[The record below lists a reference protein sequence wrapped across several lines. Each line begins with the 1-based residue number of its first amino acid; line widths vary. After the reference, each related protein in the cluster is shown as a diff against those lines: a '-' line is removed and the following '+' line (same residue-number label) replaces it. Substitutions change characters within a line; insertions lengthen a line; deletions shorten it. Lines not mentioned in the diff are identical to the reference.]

1 MNYHLNIDNT
11 SSRVYLV
18 RIFYRIMNI
27 QQLEYIIAVDNH
39 RHFAKAAE
47 ASFVTQ
53 PTLSMMIQKLEDELS
68 VKIFDRSQLP
78 VQPTPIGVQIINQ
91 ARVIVSQVKQI
102 KEIIQE
108 EKGIVKGTFKL
119 GIIPTIAPY
128 LLPKLM
134 LMHEEN
140 GYDIELV
147 IEETTTG
154 QIIDR
159 LLNGSLD
166 GAILATPLKNEK
178 LKEHPIYYERFYA
191 YVSPRETSLYAKKE
205 LDEEDLN
212 INKLWLLEEVHCFR
226 SQILRICNLRKRK
239 SSHTL
244 FTYEAGSIN
253 TLINIVDNNSGL
265 TIIPEMAIEQ
275 LNEKQKQNIRPL
287 KDICPVREIS
297 LVTRKEFLRERVLG
311 IIIDEVKKV
320 VPPALL
326 NQDLKKF
333 VVDI

>member
-1 MNYHLNIDNT
+1 
-11 SSRVYLV
+11 
-18 RIFYRIMNI
+18 MNI

-47 ASFVTQ
+47 SSFVTQ
-53 PTLSMMIQKLEDELS
+53 PTLSMMIQKLEDELG

-78 VQPTPIGVQIINQ
+78 VQPTVIGTQIINQ

-108 EKGIVKGTFKL
+108 EKGVVQGVFKL

-134 LMHEEN
+134 QVHDQN
-140 GYDIELV
+140 GYDIVLV
-147 IEETTTG
+147 IEETTTA
-154 QIIDR
+154 QIIEK
-159 LLNGSLD
+159 LLNGALD

-178 LKEHPIYYERFYA
+178 ITEHPIYYERFYA

-205 LDEEDLN
+205 LEEEDLN
-212 INKLWLLEEVHCFR
+212 INRLWLLEEVHCFR
-226 SQILRICNLRKRK
+226 GQILRICNMRKRK
-239 SSHTL
+239 SSHSL
-244 FTYEAGSIN
+244 FSYEAGSIS

-265 TIIPEMAIEQ
+265 TIIPEMAIEE
-275 LNEKQKQNIRPL
+275 LSEKQRRNVRPL
-287 KDICPVREIS
+287 KGVSPVREVS
-297 LVTRKEFLRERVLG
+297 LVTRKEFLRERVLD
-311 IIIDEVKKV
+311 IIVSEIKQS
-320 VPPALL
+320 VPQPLL
-326 NQDLKKF
+326 NLELKKF

>member
-1 MNYHLNIDNT
+1 
-11 SSRVYLV
+11 
-18 RIFYRIMNI
+18 MNI
-27 QQLEYIIAVDNH
+27 QQLEYIIAVDNN

-53 PTLSMMIQKLEDELS
+53 PTLSMMIQKLEDELG

-78 VQPTPIGVQIINQ
+78 VQPTVIGTQIINQ

-108 EKGIVKGTFKL
+108 EKGIVQGVFKL

-134 LMHEEN
+134 QVHDQN
-140 GYDIELV
+140 GYDIVLV
-147 IEETTTG
+147 IEETTTN
-154 QIIDR
+154 QIIEK

-166 GAILATPLKNEK
+166 GAILATPLKHEK
-178 LKEHPIYYERFYA
+178 INEHPIYYEKFYA

-205 LDEEDLN
+205 LEEDDLN
-212 INKLWLLEEVHCFR
+212 INRLWLLEEVHCFR
-226 SQILRICNLRKRK
+226 SQILRICNMRKRK
-239 SSHTL
+239 SSHSL
-244 FTYEAGSIN
+244 FSYEAGSIN

-265 TIIPEMAIEQ
+265 TIIPEMAIEE
-275 LNEKQKQNIRPL
+275 LSERQKKNIRPL
-287 KDICPVREIS
+287 KGISPVREVS
-297 LVTRKEFLRERVLG
+297 LITRREFLRERVLD
-311 IIIDEVKKV
+311 IIISEVKQSV
-320 VPPALL
+320 SPELL
-326 NQDLKKF
+326 NMDLKKF

>member
-1 MNYHLNIDNT
+1 
-11 SSRVYLV
+11 
-18 RIFYRIMNI
+18 MNI

-47 ASFVTQ
+47 SSFVTQ
-53 PTLSMMIQKLEDELS
+53 PTLSMMIQKLEDELG

-78 VQPTPIGVQIINQ
+78 VQPTVIGTQIINQ

-108 EKGIVKGTFKL
+108 EKGVVQGVFKL

-134 LMHEEN
+134 QVHDQN
-140 GYDIELV
+140 GYDIVLV

-154 QIIDR
+154 QIIEK
-159 LLNGSLD
+159 LLNGALD

-178 LKEHPIYYERFYA
+178 ITEHPIYYERFYA

-205 LDEEDLN
+205 LEEEDLN
-212 INKLWLLEEVHCFR
+212 INRLWLLEEVHCFR
-226 SQILRICNLRKRK
+226 GQILRICNMRKRK
-239 SSHTL
+239 SSHSL
-244 FTYEAGSIN
+244 FSYEAGSIS

-265 TIIPEMAIEQ
+265 TIIPEMAIEE
-275 LNEKQKQNIRPL
+275 LNEKQRRNVRPL
-287 KDICPVREIS
+287 KGVSPVREVS
-297 LVTRKEFLRERVLG
+297 LVTRKEFLRERVLD
-311 IIIDEVKKV
+311 IIVSEIKQS
-320 VPPALL
+320 VPQPLL
-326 NQDLKKF
+326 NLELKKF

>member
-1 MNYHLNIDNT
+1 
-11 SSRVYLV
+11 
-18 RIFYRIMNI
+18 MNI

-53 PTLSMMIQKLEDELS
+53 PTLSMMIQKLEDELG

-78 VQPTPIGVQIINQ
+78 VQPTAIGTQIINQ

-108 EKGIVKGTFKL
+108 EKGIVQGVFKL

-134 LMHEEN
+134 KAHDEN
-140 GYDIELV
+140 GYDIVLV

-154 QIIDR
+154 QIVEK
-159 LLNGSLD
+159 LLNGALD

-178 LKEHPIYYERFYA
+178 ITEHPVYYERFYA

-205 LDEEDLN
+205 LEEDDLN
-212 INKLWLLEEVHCFR
+212 INRLWLLEEVHCFR
-226 SQILRICNLRKRK
+226 GQILRICNMRKRK
-239 SSHTL
+239 SSHSL
-244 FTYEAGSIN
+244 FSYEAGSIG

-265 TIIPEMAIEQ
+265 TIIPEMAIDE
-275 LNEKQKQNIRPL
+275 LNERQKKNIRPL
-287 KDICPVREIS
+287 KGISPVREIS
-297 LVTRKEFLRERVLG
+297 LVTRREFLRERVLD
-311 IIIDEVKKV
+311 IIISEVKQA
-320 VPPALL
+320 VPQPLL
-326 NQDLKKF
+326 NPELKKF
-333 VVDI
+333 TIDI

>member
-1 MNYHLNIDNT
+1 
-11 SSRVYLV
+11 
-18 RIFYRIMNI
+18 MNI

-53 PTLSMMIQKLEDELS
+53 PTLSMMIQKLEDELG

-78 VQPTPIGVQIINQ
+78 VQPTVIGVQIINQ

-108 EKGIVKGTFKL
+108 EKGIVQGVFKL

-134 LMHEEN
+134 KIHDEN
-140 GYDIELV
+140 GYDIVLV

-154 QIIDR
+154 QLIEK
-159 LLNGSLD
+159 LLNGALD
-166 GAILATPLKNEK
+166 GAILATPLKNDK
-178 LKEHPIYYERFYA
+178 IAEHPIYYERFYA

-205 LDEEDLN
+205 LEEDDLN
-212 INKLWLLEEVHCFR
+212 INRLWLLEEVHCFR
-226 SQILRICNLRKRK
+226 GQILRICNMRKRK
-239 SSHTL
+239 SSHSL
-244 FTYEAGSIN
+244 FSYEAGSIN

-265 TIIPEMAIEQ
+265 TIIPEMAIEE
-275 LNEKQKQNIRPL
+275 LNEQQRKNVRPL
-287 KDICPVREIS
+287 KGISPVREIS
-297 LVTRKEFLRERVLG
+297 LVTRREFLRERVLD
-311 IIIDEVKKV
+311 IIISEIKQS
-320 VPPALL
+320 VPQALL
-326 NQDLKKF
+326 NPDLKKF
-333 VVDI
+333 IVDI

>member
-1 MNYHLNIDNT
+1 
-11 SSRVYLV
+11 
-18 RIFYRIMNI
+18 MNI

-53 PTLSMMIQKLEDELS
+53 PTLSMMIQKLEDELG

-78 VQPTPIGVQIINQ
+78 VQPTVIGTQIINQ

-108 EKGIVKGTFKL
+108 EKGIVQGVFKL

-134 LMHEEN
+134 KAHDEN
-140 GYDIELV
+140 GYDIVLV
-147 IEETTTG
+147 IEETTTA
-154 QIIDR
+154 QIVEK
-159 LLNGSLD
+159 LMNGALD

-178 LKEHPIYYERFYA
+178 ITEHPIYYERFYA

-205 LDEEDLN
+205 LEEDDLN
-212 INKLWLLEEVHCFR
+212 INRLWLLEEVHCFR
-226 SQILRICNLRKRK
+226 GQILRICNMRKRK
-239 SSHTL
+239 SSHSL
-244 FTYEAGSIN
+244 FSYEAGSIN

-265 TIIPEMAIEQ
+265 TIIPEMAIEE
-275 LNEKQKQNIRPL
+275 LTEKQKRNIRPL
-287 KDICPVREIS
+287 KGISPVREIS
-297 LVTRKEFLRERVLG
+297 LVTRREFLRERVLD
-311 IIIDEVKKV
+311 IIMSEVKQS
-320 VPPALL
+320 VPQALL
-326 NQDLKKF
+326 NPELKKF
-333 VVDI
+333 IIDI

>member
-1 MNYHLNIDNT
+1 
-11 SSRVYLV
+11 
-18 RIFYRIMNI
+18 MNI

-53 PTLSMMIQKLEDELS
+53 PTLSMMIQKLEDELG

-78 VQPTPIGVQIINQ
+78 VQPTVIGIQIINQ

-108 EKGIVKGTFKL
+108 EKGIVQGVFKL
-119 GIIPTIAPY
+119 GIIPTIAPF

-134 LMHEEN
+134 KVHDEN
-140 GYDIELV
+140 GYDIVLV

-154 QIIDR
+154 QIIEK
-159 LLNGSLD
+159 LLNGALD
-166 GAILATPLKNEK
+166 GAILATPLKNDK
-178 LKEHPIYYERFYA
+178 ISEHPIYYERFYA

-205 LDEEDLN
+205 LEEDDLN
-212 INKLWLLEEVHCFR
+212 INRLWLLEEVHCFR
-226 SQILRICNLRKRK
+226 GQILRICNMRKRK
-239 SSHTL
+239 SSHSL
-244 FTYEAGSIN
+244 FSYEAGSIS

-265 TIIPEMAIEQ
+265 TIIPEMAIEDLTEQ
-275 LNEKQKQNIRPL
+275 QKKNVRPL
-287 KDICPVREIS
+287 KGISPVREIS
-297 LVTRKEFLRERVLG
+297 LVTRKEFLRERVLD
-311 IIIDEVKKV
+311 IIISEIKQS
-320 VPPALL
+320 VPQPLL
-326 NQDLKKF
+326 SLELKKF